1 MHFDFPTYKQE
12 VINQVR
18 KRALIFNIIC
28 VLAAVLPALIF
39 FFYTVQET
47 NELGVEL
54 LGQETYSDRMN
65 DSYLFAIIMF
75 AVIFTFI
82 ALPGYLFMKRF
93 FQNYINVVNS
103 LTPQDLQTYKT
114 INDKLRIIE
123 KFLPSFIIQNNTI
136 VFFTLFG
143 LTQIRFSEIQTID
156 TLFIRTGRYAG
167 YILTIKTL
175 QKKYK
180 FRLSTNIYQFEILF
194 YNAIVQNPEIK
205 INQSRNV

>member
-47 NELGVEL
+47 NELGLEL

-75 AVIFTFI
+75 AVIFIFI
-82 ALPGYLFMKRF
+82 ALPGFLFMKRF
-93 FQNYINVVNS
+93 FQNYI
-103 LTPQDLQTYKT
+103 D
-114 INDKLRIIE
+114 
-123 KFLPSFIIQNNTI
+123 
-136 VFFTLFG
+136 
-143 LTQIRFSEIQTID
+143 TQHGPFM
-156 TLFIRTGRYAG
+156 A
-167 YILTIKTL
+167 
-175 QKKYK
+175 
-180 FRLSTNIYQFEILF
+180 
-194 YNAIVQNPEIK
+194 
-205 INQSRNV
+205 